1 MKRRDPNQQLEFLLA
16 EVVRLQMRVYNQRFR
31 ATGLKQ
37 SQVTALIHLDRI
49 EELSQTELA
58 DRLGMRKAA
67 TGTLIEGLEDKGLLE
82 RRRSQEDRRLQL
94 VSITDAGRQVVD
106 EVDHMA
112 EELGT
117 EYRRGITRSE
127 RRQLVSVLQRLR
139 DNLRRVEAHL
149 GIDGASDRSFEAIVL
164 GVVDT
169 MTPGEGLLLVGVLQV
184 AGFLA
189 LVVWRRRRGVRLA
202 MGAAVVVALLGGAR
216 LVYRQWYAP
225 PSGVVL
231 SEEIA
236 LRAQPHAS
244 LPATLE
250 LRAGEVVTVEESSDR
265 WMRVV
270 HPRGAGW
277 TRRVGV
283 GVVD

>member
-37 SQVTALIHLDRI
+37 SQVAALIHLDRI

-67 TGTLIEGLEDKGLLE
+67 TGTLIEGLEDKGLVE

-117 EYRRGITRSE
+117 EYRRGIKRSE
-127 RRQLVSVLQRLR
+127 RRQFVSVLQRLR
-139 DNLRRVEAHL
+139 DNLRRVEA
-149 GIDGASDRSFEAIVL
+149 
-164 GVVDT
+164 
-169 MTPGEGLLLVGVLQV
+169 
-184 AGFLA
+184 AG
-189 LVVWRRRRGVRLA
+189 
-202 MGAAVVVALLGGAR
+202 
-216 LVYRQWYAP
+216 
-225 PSGVVL
+225 
-231 SEEIA
+231 
-236 LRAQPHAS
+236 
-244 LPATLE
+244 
-250 LRAGEVVTVEESSDR
+250 ESSDR
-265 WMRVV
+265 S
-270 HPRGAGW
+270 
-277 TRRVGV
+277 
-283 GVVD
+283 